1 MAERFVS
8 PFARFFTNDLKTLP
22 GAKLYFYENG
32 TTTPKAIY
40 QDPFKNN
47 QHTNPVIAGTLGAAA
62 DSFPPIFLD
71 GTYTVEL
78 QSSAGVVQDG
88 WPVDN
93 VGGEQVQGQFDDY
106 SAITSYSIGQI
117 VTGSDGNRYEST
129 DDDNLNND
137 PTIPANRTTY
147 WKQIFII
154 GDYVSTDAYG
164 VGDYVTYGNGLFK
177 CLQAATGQDPFTQ
190 PNFWQRIHNTPV
202 WGSTASYRQYDRV
215 IGSDGKCYV
224 SQQTPNLNHDP
235 VGDTAFTW
243 WKPESRV
250 YIDEQPQLFKANRM
264 SGGGTLKAEW
274 NNILTDGNAGY
285 LLPLANSVV
294 ADTQLMISK
303 ADTARTSYPIFTRS
317 GSDLLEYLGG
327 TDTSCQL
334 DTQWADS
341 FILTSNGTDRW
352 RF

>member
-40 QDPFKNN
+40 QDPFKTN

-106 SAITSYSIGQI
+106 SAITSYSISQI

-154 GDYVSTDAYG
+154 GDYVSTEAYG

-177 CLQAATGQDPFTQ
+177 CLQTATGQDPFTQ
-190 PNFWQRIHNTPV
+190 PNYWQRIHNTPV
-202 WGSTASYRQYDRV
+202 WGSTASYRQYDRAV
-215 IGSDGKCYV
+215 GSDGDIYI
-224 SQQTPNLNHDP
+224 SQQTPNLNHEP
-235 VGDTAFTW
+235 VGDSGAW
-243 WKPESRV
+243 WRPFWHSDKSNNA
-250 YIDEQPQLFKANRM
+250 LTL
-264 SGGGTLKAEW
+264 SGGGNLTAYRV
-274 NNILTDGNAGY
+274 NILTDSSTYTFPA
-285 LLPLANSVV
+285 ANSVPSGALLIV
-294 ADTQLMISK
+294 IKPDQYR
-303 ADTARTSYPIFTRS
+303 TAQPTMQRA
-317 GSDLLEYLGG
+317 GSDLIRNVSG
-327 TDTSCQL
+327 TDTSYKL
-334 DTQWADS
+334 DYGYYTVRV
-341 FILTSNGTDRW
+341 FKSNGSNEW
-352 RF
+352 SY